1 MKLYET
7 FVSKKNRNNLPAFEE
22 ISNAELEQLFIKEM
36 VSDNRI
42 AELFGVKTSKVTYRR
57 KKNGITIRKGII
69 DDVLNPDTEKGKQI
83 NQQMKEEVFTK
94 ENLDKISKA
103 ITHFA
108 FRNGPIE
115 DMHVSPNDQLS
126 ENDMKV
132 LNKFMVNRLAYVFD
146 LIINEK
152 WLELSVLIDYFG
164 LYGQGWD
171 KAEIEDGG
179 NKEMVRKLLSDR

>member
-7 FVSKKNRNNLPAFEE
+7 FVSKKNKNNLPPFEE
-22 ISNAELEQLFIKEM
+22 ISNAELEQLFTKEM

-57 KKNGITIRKGII
+57 RKNGITIRKGII
-69 DDVLNPDTEKGKQI
+69 DEVLNPNTDKGKQI
-83 NQQMKEEVFTK
+83 NLQMKEEVFTK

-115 DMHVSPNDQLS
+115 DMHAYPNNQLS

-132 LNKFMVNRLAYVFD
+132 LNKFMVNRLAYIFD
-146 LIINEK
+146 LIIDEK
-152 WLELSVLIDYFG
+152 WLELGVLINHFS
-164 LYGQGWD
+164 LYGEGWD
-171 KAEIEDGG
+171 KAELEDGG
-179 NKEMVRKLLSDR
+179 NKKMVRRLLGEK